1 MAKIREKI
9 LGELRDKESGGILAI
24 FLYKSEEVH
33 CRNDFSSQW
42 KLAEKHA
49 GLSRRKV
56 RGRVPKNSARSSS
69 DGNTDGI
76 GEGMGETE

>member
-1 MAKIREKI
+1 M
-9 LGELRDKESGGILAI
+9 GELTDKESAGILAI
-24 FLYKSEEVH
+24 FLYESEEVH

-69 DGNTDGI
+69 DGNTTKSERGWERPSDQ
-76 GEGMGETE
+76 ERPF